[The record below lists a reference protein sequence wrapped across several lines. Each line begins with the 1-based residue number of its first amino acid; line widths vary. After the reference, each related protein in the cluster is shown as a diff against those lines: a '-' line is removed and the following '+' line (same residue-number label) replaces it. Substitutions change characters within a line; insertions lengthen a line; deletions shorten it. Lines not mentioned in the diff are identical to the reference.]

1 MNELYNT
8 LSIFV
13 TGGLFLAYGLMFLF
27 ASISDNPLLGNY
39 RKARYMMAGAYLFF
53 VSVEIMKYLFGDLS
67 GHKPLPQAISLIISA
82 SQSFMF
88 TFAMLAL
95 MNTRFPGWRHI
106 FLEAIPALLLIAAVI
121 TVYAFCSDACFGI
134 AFYGFAG
141 IYALL
146 LARYSFLFVRSHR
159 QFHRRMENYYSSGE
173 TRRLRWIVRSF
184 CAALT
189 IGVTALLS
197 SMFVSTIVVLL
208 FTIVFDV
215 FYTFFAVRFLNY
227 PHLFQT
233 VIEQTVVNETP
244 EEPKLDLGTKSGNDA
259 FALLEKRIEL
269 WVADKGFTERG
280 ITIDLLSSKLI
291 TNSKYLS
298 IYINTHKKQTFR
310 KWINKL
316 RIEEAKLLMLQE
328 PKTSLTEISL
338 RAGFSEKSHF
348 FRQFKEQIGVS
359 PTEWRKIQT
368 PAIFPVRTP
377 APP

>member
-13 TGGLFLAYGLMFLF
+13 TGGLFLACGLMFLF
-27 ASISDNPLLGNY
+27 ASVPDNPLLGNY
-39 RKARYMMAGAYLFF
+39 RKARCMMAGAYLFF
-53 VSVEIMKYLFGDLS
+53 VAVEITKYLFGDIS
-67 GHKPLPQAISLIISA
+67 GNQSLLRAVSLIISV

-95 MNTRFPGWRHI
+95 MKTHFPGWRNI
-106 FLEAIPALLLIAAVI
+106 FPEAVPALLLIAAVI
-121 TVYAFCSDACFGI
+121 TVYAFCSGACFGI

-146 LARYSFLFVRSHR
+146 LARYSFLFVGNYR
-159 QFHRRMENYYSSGE
+159 QLRRRMENYYSNEEPG
-173 TRRLRWIVRSF
+173 RLRWIVLSF
-184 CAALT
+184 CAALSV
-189 IGVTALLS
+189 GATALLS
-197 SMFVSTIVVLL
+197 SIFVSTVVALL

-215 FYTFFAVRFLNY
+215 FYTFFAIRFLNY

-244 EEPKLDLGTKSGNDA
+244 EETKLDIGIKPDT

-280 ITIDLLSSKLI
+280 ITIDLLASKLI
-291 TNSKYLS
+291 TNHKYLS
-298 IYINTHKKQTFR
+298 AYINTYKKQTFR
-310 KWINKL
+310 KWINEL
-316 RIEEAKLLMLQE
+316 RIEEAKLLMMQE
-328 PKTSLTEISL
+328 PKTPLTEIAL

-348 FRQFKEQIGVS
+348 FRRFKEQTGVS
-359 PTEWRKIQT
+359 PAEWRNVQT
-368 PAIFPVRTP
+368 RAIFPVTTP
-377 APP
+377 AKP